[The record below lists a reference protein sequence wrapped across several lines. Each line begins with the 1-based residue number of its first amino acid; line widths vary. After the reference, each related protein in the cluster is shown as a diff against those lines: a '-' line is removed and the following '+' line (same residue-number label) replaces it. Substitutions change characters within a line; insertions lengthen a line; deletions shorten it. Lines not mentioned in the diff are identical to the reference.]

1 MNTSVWPPMLKRT
14 YNVRTQLKSFSFQ
27 VLEISTGKSFSE
39 VLILASTNPK
49 YDKRL
54 SSELPVQYMK
64 IPSSEHGENMSRT
77 CCLHKLF

>member
-1 MNTSVWPPMLKRT
+1 ML
-14 YNVRTQLKSFSFQ
+14 V
-27 VLEISTGKSFSE
+27 ITGKSFSE
-39 VLILASTNPK
+39 VLILASTNPQ

-77 CCLHKLF
+77 CCVDKLF